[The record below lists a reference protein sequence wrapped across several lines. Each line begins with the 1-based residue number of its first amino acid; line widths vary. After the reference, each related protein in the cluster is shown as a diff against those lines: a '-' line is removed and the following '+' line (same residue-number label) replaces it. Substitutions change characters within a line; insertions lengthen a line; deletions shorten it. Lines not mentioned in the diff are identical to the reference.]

1 MGNICQK
8 TYEIVNSFG
17 ENAKIVK
24 CPYCK
29 NKVWRRDKTKLYIQL
44 YGCITCSLKNK
55 EDQRYNLKPVRK
67 CRGRYDDDDDDINNI
82 NFFNNK
88 LRSKYYFKPI
98 NYKLSR

>member
-55 EDQRYNLKPVRK
+55 AEQRHNLQPIRK
-67 CRGRYDDDDDDINNI
+67 YRGRYDDDIDNI
-82 NFFNNK
+82 NF
-88 LRSKYYFKPI
+88 
-98 NYKLSR
+98 